1 MRKIIF
7 LLFLVCSI
15 TFGIELKNID
25 ETLKSDFKKALNI
38 MSDNSIDKEQKPLK
52 IFEIFDGYFDY
63 SLMARLSLSKLYK
76 SLDKAKQDEFTNL
89 FISNLKLSFS
99 QKLGYY
105 SDQEIEFVKGELT
118 NKNRYNAYAVIKSK
132 NEDYSLVLKFH
143 PANGQ
148 DYLIYD
154 IDILGVSIIQSY
166 RSQFSDLS
174 QNADFSEIIKRLQS
188 VNLDNN
194 STLDEKNI

>member
-15 TFGIELKNID
+15 AFGIELKNID

-194 STLDEKNI
+194 STLNEKNI

>member
-1 MRKIIF
+1 MKKIVF

-15 TFGIELKNID
+15 AFGIELKNID
-25 ETLKSDFKKALNI
+25 ETLRSDFKKALNI
-38 MSDNSIDKEQKPLK
+38 MNDNSIDKERKPLK
-52 IFEIFDGYFDY
+52 IIEIFDGYFDY

-76 SLDKAKQDEFTNL
+76 SLDKAKQDEFTRL
-89 FISNLKLSFS
+89 FISNLKLTFS

-118 NKNRYNAYAVIKSK
+118 NKNRYNVYAVIKK
-132 NEDYSLVLKFH
+132 NNQDYSLVLKFH

-154 IDILGVSIIQSY
+154 IDILDVSIIQSY

-174 QNADFSEIIKRLQS
+174 QNADFSEIINRLQS
-188 VNLDNN
+188 ANLDNPI
-194 STLDEKNI
+194 K

>member
-1 MRKIIF
+1 MKKIIF

-15 TFGIELKNID
+15 AFGIELKNID
-25 ETLKSDFKKALNI
+25 ETLRSDFKKALNI
-38 MSDNSIDKEQKPLK
+38 MNDNSIDKERKPLK
-52 IFEIFDGYFDY
+52 IIEIFDGYFDY

-105 SDQEIEFVKGELT
+105 SDQEIEFVRGELT
-118 NKNRYNAYAVIKSK
+118 NKNRYNAYAVIKK
-132 NEDYSLVLKFH
+132 NNQDYSLVLKFH

-154 IDILGVSIIQSY
+154 IDILDVSIIQSY
-166 RSQFSDLS
+166 RSQFNDLS
-174 QNADFSEIIKRLQS
+174 QNADFSEIVKRLQS
-188 VNLDNN
+188 ANLDNN
-194 STLDEKNI
+194 STK

>member
-1 MRKIIF
+1 MKKIIF

-15 TFGIELKNID
+15 AFGIELKNID
-25 ETLKSDFKKALNI
+25 ESLRSDFNKGVHIMNVNI
-38 MSDNSIDKEQKPLK
+38 LHKEHNPIK
-52 IFEIFDGYFDY
+52 ILDIFYVYFDY

-76 SLDKAKQDEFTNL
+76 SLDKAKQDEFTKL
-89 FISNLKLSFS
+89 FISNLKLTFS

-118 NKNRYNAYAVIKSK
+118 NKNRYNAYAVIKK
-132 NEDYSLVLKFH
+132 NNQDYSLVLKFH

-154 IDILGVSIIQSY
+154 IDILDVSIIQSY
-166 RSQFSDLS
+166 RSQFNDLS
-174 QNADFSEIIKRLQS
+174 QNADFSEIVKRLQS
-188 VNLDNN
+188 ANLDNN
-194 STLDEKNI
+194 STK